1 MFLGSVFSW
10 WELTNSCHRLSCAA
24 VCQEKIWP
32 WESQCTEL
40 PTALGLCA
48 SSAQQRA
55 IYRVMRSHC
64 IEPATLT
71 CSNGT
76 QRLHLDLFSEKV
88 KKKKNNNVSFAT
100 IISFLIPN
108 ELLQCFLVGG
118 GGMGGDLQVF
128 CSPNSV
134 TSEKDV
140 FTAKIQ

>member
-10 WELTNSCHRLSCAA
+10 WELTNCCHRLSCAA

-55 IYRVMRSHC
+55 IYRVMRGHC

-76 QRLHLDLFSEKV
+76 QYLHLGLSSEKL
-88 KKKKNNNVSFAT
+88 KKV
-100 IISFLIPN
+100 FLLPRPSP
-108 ELLQCFLVGG
+108 FLSPMNYYSAFFW
-118 GGMGGDLQVF
+118 GMGRTYKF
-128 CSPNSV
+128 SV
-134 TSEKDV
+134 VQKV
-140 FTAKIQ
+140 